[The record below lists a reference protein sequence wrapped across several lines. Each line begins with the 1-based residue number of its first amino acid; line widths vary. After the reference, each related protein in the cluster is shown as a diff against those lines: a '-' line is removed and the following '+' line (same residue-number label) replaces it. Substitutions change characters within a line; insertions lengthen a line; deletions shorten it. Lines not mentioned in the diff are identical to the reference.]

1 MVDTIALTKV
11 VCQVVVAATGL
22 PANKVIVGDPGTSAP
37 SGTYAAVRIDS
48 PAQFGQALKTQRS
61 VPAIDDPRFED
72 IIERVATQ
80 FTIGFSVNIYRAGAG
95 AMGMAMSLC
104 EANKREPIKSILRKA
119 KLGWSRTSPINN
131 LTGLYQA
138 AMEERSQTTLYLYG
152 ESVAEDRINRIY
164 RVGFEVKT
172 EQSGAIAQGEV
183 NALSG

>member
-48 PAQFGQALKTQRS
+48 PAQFGQALKTQRN
-61 VPAIDDPRFED
+61 VPATDDPRFED

-80 FTIGFSVNIYRAGAG
+80 FTIGFSINIYRAGAG

-104 EANKREPIKSILRKA
+104 EANKREPIKSVLRRA
-119 KLGWSRTSPINN
+119 KLGWSRVSPINN

-138 AMEERSQTTLYLYG
+138 AMEERSQVTLYLYG

-164 RVGFEVKT
+164 RVGFEVQT